1 MKRRYGK
8 FYLSGYQVISASPEV
23 TRVMG
28 ACSILRAE
36 HMLYSDQ
43 VEYMAYS
50 FRFREI
56 EQGEICPE
64 YVWHFSSDGDMWCKE
79 VK

>member
-1 MKRRYGK
+1 
-8 FYLSGYQVISASPEV
+8 
-23 TRVMG
+23 
-28 ACSILRAE
+28 
-36 HMLYSDQ
+36 MLYSDQ